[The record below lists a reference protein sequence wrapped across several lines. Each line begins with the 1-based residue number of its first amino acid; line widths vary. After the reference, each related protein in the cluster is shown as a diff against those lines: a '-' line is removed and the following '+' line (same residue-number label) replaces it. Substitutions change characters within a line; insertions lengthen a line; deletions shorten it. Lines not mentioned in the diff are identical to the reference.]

1 VSEFMDGIIKI
12 AVGGFICIVFGQ
24 LLIRSLWDRETRA
37 TFLSSPHVWHPTRL
51 HKVGFALLALL
62 LVAFAVMLIWAGGSQ
77 LLA

>member
-1 VSEFMDGIIKI
+1 MSDFIEGIIKL
-12 AVGGFICIVFGQ
+12 AFGGFICIVFGK

-37 TFLSSPHVWHPTRL
+37 TFLSSAHVRHPTRL

-62 LVAFAVMLIWAGGSQ
+62 LVAFAVMLIWTGGSQ